1 MEKVMKRRAPGQW
14 RFVGNSWQHTT
25 VYSQDDAPVC
35 RLDLEDWDVT
45 EDNQDELE
53 AEQERV
59 ARLIVAAPEMR
70 DLLVRILDSFP
81 GYIPDFVE
89 PIAKLLARTNGQGA
103 DTK

>member
-1 MEKVMKRRAPGQW
+1 MEKVMKHRAPGQW

-25 VYSQDDAPVC
+25 VYSQDDVPVC

-59 ARLIVAAPEMR
+59 ARLIAAAPEMHG
-70 DLLVRILDSFP
+70 LLVCILNSYP

-89 PIAKLLARTNGQGA
+89 PIAKILARTNQQTA
-103 DTK
+103 PEK